1 MLVKKKLLDLSKHIL
16 FLRLK
21 PLKEPKMR
29 TPVNRYFI
37 GISFMILVF
46 YGCTKNSD
54 FNGSGDLQQPT
65 NLTADSKHGYG
76 LLPMTP
82 DQYANIPLYSSESF
96 RTAKALAAVAKVVR
110 LWNPDIRDQGQIGSC
125 TAFCGAESDEILYH
139 YKNGTVP
146 VLSPAFIYYCERV
159 LILKQKIT
167 ADQGAYMVNIPQALQ
182 KYGDCLETSYTYPS
196 SNTSTAYKT
205 PPTAGAMTEGL
216 SYVIGQK
223 STSYAMVVAG
233 DTAAVK
239 NILRNNIPV
248 MMGFNVY
255 DNRSYTLFERLNTT
269 SYTYN
274 PLTKNGTLVSGA
286 KLLGG
291 HAVPII
297 GYDDTKG
304 VFLCQNSWGTSW
316 GNSGFFLLPYSV
328 FRSTRIVPNGSVYY
342 ATLN

>member
-1 MLVKKKLLDLSKHIL
+1 MKTSVTR
-16 FLRLK
+16 F
-21 PLKEPKMR
+21 
-29 TPVNRYFI
+29 FI
-37 GISFMILVF
+37 GITFISLIF
-46 YGCTKNSD
+46 YGCSKTSD
-54 FNGSGDLQQPT
+54 FNSQEDFQKSP
-65 NLTADSKHGYG
+65 NLTADGKHVYG

-82 DQYANIPLYSSESF
+82 DQYEYIALYSAESF
-96 RTAKALAAVAKVVR
+96 PAKKALEAVPKVVT
-110 LWNPDIRDQGQIGSC
+110 LWNPSVRDQGQIGSC
-125 TAFCGAESDEILYH
+125 TAFCGAETDEILYY
-139 YKNGTVP
+139 YKKNIPPVLPPDLPP

-182 KYGDCLETSYTYPS
+182 KYGDCLETSYVYPS
-196 SNTSTAYKT
+196 SNTSVQYKT
-205 PPTAGAMTEGL
+205 PPSAAAMTEGL

-223 STSYAMVVAG
+223 STSYAMVRAG

-239 NILRNNIPV
+239 NILRNNTPV

-255 DNRSYTLFERLNTT
+255 DTRSYTLFEGLNTT

-286 KLLGG
+286 RLLGG

-316 GNSGFFLLPYSV
+316 GNKGFFLLPYSV
-328 FRSTRIVPNGSVYY
+328 FRSTKIVPTGNVYY